1 MTDDTEPVTPYV
13 GPLALVVALASV
25 AGFLDAISL
34 ARITHTFVA
43 FQTGNLVLVGLD
55 VGRGNWS
62 EVGSP
67 ALAIVAYLA
76 GSALVPTVV
85 RGAGGVGRVIVV
97 RLLGTTVGLLLVE
110 AVLVAVVC
118 GVAPGD
124 APGRVLRSVC
134 TVLSGL
140 AMAFQTPV
148 VRTVDGVSVSS
159 TFSTG
164 MLTRLGQAFGAL
176 PDVARR
182 PRESAVARV
191 LGSTV
196 LAFLGGAVVGGA
208 LLEPLGNA
216 TIFVPVVALAV
227 IATATVRVASD

>member
-1 MTDDTEPVTPYV
+1 MTDDTEPVTPFP
-13 GPLALVVALASV
+13 GPLPLVVALASV
-25 AGFLDAISL
+25 AGFLDAVSL

-55 VGRGNWS
+55 VGRGNWTDAAP
-62 EVGSP
+62 P

-85 RGAGGVGRVIVV
+85 RGAAGVRRVIVV
-97 RLLGTTVGLLLVE
+97 RLLGTTIGVLLVE
-110 AVLVAVVC
+110 AVLVAIVC
-118 GVAPGD
+118 GVFPGD
-124 APGRVLRSVC
+124 VPGRVLRSVC
-134 TVLSGL
+134 TVLSGV

-148 VRTVDGVSVSS
+148 VRSVDGIAVSS

-176 PDVARR
+176 PDAARR
-182 PRESAVARV
+182 RRESVVAHV
-191 LGSTV
+191 LGGTV
-196 LAFLGGAVVGGA
+196 LAFLGGAVIGGA

-216 TIFVPVVALAV
+216 TIFVPVVALVV
-227 IATATVRVASD
+227 IATATVRGARD

>member
-1 MTDDTEPVTPYV
+1 MTDDTEPVTPYA

-62 EVGSP
+62 DAAPP

-76 GSALVPTVV
+76 GSALVPMVV
-85 RGAGGVGRVIVV
+85 RGAAGVRRVIVV
-97 RLLGTTVGLLLVE
+97 RLFGTTIGLLLLE
-110 AVLVAVVC
+110 AVLVAIVC
-118 GVAPGD
+118 GVGPGD

-134 TVLSGL
+134 TVLSGV

-148 VRTVDGVSVSS
+148 VRTVDGVAVSS

-164 MLTRLGQAFGAL
+164 MLTRLGQSLGAL
-176 PDVARR
+176 TDGARR
-182 PRESAVARV
+182 TRESSVARV
-191 LGSTV
+191 LGTTV

-216 TIFVPVVALAV
+216 TIFVPVVALTA
-227 IATATVRVASD
+227 IATATVRAAGD

>member
-1 MTDDTEPVTPYV
+1 MTDHTEPVTPYP
-13 GPLALVVALASV
+13 GPLTLVVALASV

-62 EVGSP
+62 DVAPP
-67 ALAIVAYLA
+67 ALAIVAFLA

-85 RGAGGVGRVIVV
+85 RSAAGVRRVAVV
-97 RLLGTTVGLLLVE
+97 RLLGTTIGLLLVE
-110 AVLVAVVC
+110 AVLVAIVC
-118 GVAPGD
+118 GVGPGD

-134 TVLSGL
+134 TVLSGV

-148 VRTVDGVSVSS
+148 VRTVDGIAVSS

-176 PDVARR
+176 PDATRR
-182 PRESAVARV
+182 ARESAVARV
-191 LGSTV
+191 LGATV

-216 TIFVPVVALAV
+216 TIFLPV
-227 IATATVRVASD
+227 IALVVIGAATVRAAGD

>member
-1 MTDDTEPVTPYV
+1 MTDDTEPVTPYA
-13 GPLALVVALASV
+13 GPLVLVVALASV
-25 AGFLDAISL
+25 AGFLDAVSL

-55 VGRGNWS
+55 VGRGHWS
-62 EVGSP
+62 DAVPP
-67 ALAIVAYLA
+67 ALAIVAFLA

-85 RGAGGVGRVIVV
+85 RGAAGVRRVIVV
-97 RLLGTTVGLLLVE
+97 RLLGTTIALLLVE
-110 AVLVAVVC
+110 AVLVAIVC
-118 GVAPGD
+118 GVGTGD

-134 TVLSGL
+134 TVLSGV

-148 VRTVDGVSVSS
+148 VRTVDGVPVSS

-176 PDVARR
+176 PDASSR

-191 LGSTV
+191 LGATV
-196 LAFLGGAVVGGA
+196 LAFLVGAVVGGA

-216 TIFVPVVALAV
+216 TIFVPVVALVV
-227 IATATVRVASD
+227 IATATVRAAND